1 MRHQGIC
8 RALSFCPLSF
18 ATERKRTSNQS
29 KLKKFRGR
37 TCKITRPDRSRKTPY
52 IERRASKKPP
62 SGTDVPDRSFSN
74 FQPFICPAC
83 SIQLS
88 APAVPP
94 AVQYKTEEQATTYS
108 PADHVR
114 STIGAGGL
122 NFRVRHGTGW
132 TPSAIITCSS
142 ALSSQRSCSASSFY
156 LLPSSEQN

>member
-1 MRHQGIC
+1 MFEHQKSPRQEQRFPTGAFKYFRQHATHVMCIGS
-8 RALSFCPLSF
+8 RYIHVVSAFCFSPF
-18 ATERKRTSNQS
+18 
-29 KLKKFRGR
+29 
-37 TCKITRPDRSRKTPY
+37 
-52 IERRASKKPP
+52 
-62 SGTDVPDRSFSN
+62 SGTH
-74 FQPFICPAC
+74 QPFICPAC
-83 SIQLS
+83 SIQLLT
-88 APAVPP
+88 PAVPP
-94 AVQYKTEEQATTYS
+94 AVQNKTEEQATTYS